1 MSGMALPFHPNDSI
15 FNHANAL
22 YLAHVSDIAYHRS
35 PAAAA
40 MERLGLK
47 TISFRNKVTRVRGFL
62 GVCDTHAVLAFRGS
76 VPVTLPNWVT
86 DVVVRLV
93 ERGEYEGRV
102 HLGFSSV
109 LKRSWSKVAQ
119 ILKEVQD

>member
-1 MSGMALPFHPNDSI
+1 
-15 FNHANAL
+15 
-22 YLAHVSDIAYHRS
+22 
-35 PAAAA
+35 
-40 MERLGLK
+40 
-47 TISFRNKVTRVRGFL
+47 
-62 GVCDTHAVLAFRGS
+62 
-76 VPVTLPNWVT
+76 VTLPNWVT